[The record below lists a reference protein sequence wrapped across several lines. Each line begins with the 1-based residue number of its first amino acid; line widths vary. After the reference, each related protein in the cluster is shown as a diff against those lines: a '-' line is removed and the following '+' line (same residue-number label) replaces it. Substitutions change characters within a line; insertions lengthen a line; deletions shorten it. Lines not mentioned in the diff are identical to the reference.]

1 MTLPLEP
8 RGTLDVNGDIV
19 LGKNEEGTT
28 IPVSEKSQVDIYV
41 HKSLPTGKLKERP
54 GILEYDIDLCN
65 QWFNRSQAI
74 QYFIEWKMN
83 FLWKF

>member
-28 IPVSEKSQVDIYV
+28 IPVSEKSQVDICINLSPLENLKKDPVFSNMTLIYATIGLIV
-41 HKSLPTGKLKERP
+41 HKQFSISSNEK
-54 GILEYDIDLCN
+54 
-65 QWFNRSQAI
+65 
-74 QYFIEWKMN
+74 
-83 FLWKF
+83 